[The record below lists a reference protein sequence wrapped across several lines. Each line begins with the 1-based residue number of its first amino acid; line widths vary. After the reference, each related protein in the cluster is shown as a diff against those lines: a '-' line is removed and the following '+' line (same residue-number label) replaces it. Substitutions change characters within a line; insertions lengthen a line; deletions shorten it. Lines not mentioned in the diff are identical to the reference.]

1 MSNSN
6 RNERVLGNSRPRV
19 TTLIVL
25 ICGRLMPSPQLLTG
39 TTAFRLPN
47 QDVDQRREML
57 LFDTPQRVGLT

>member
-6 RNERVLGNSRPRV
+6 RNERVLSNSRPRV
-19 TTLIVL
+19 TTQVL
-25 ICGRLMPSPQLLTG
+25 ICGRLLPSPQLLTG
-39 TTAFRLPN
+39 TTAFKLPN